1 MVNEPLRCELEK
13 LKEDILKMGRLL
25 EDQLYK
31 SVKSLVD
38 KNLEMAREVIKNDD
52 LVDQMELEIER
63 KSLGILALKQPMAGD
78 LRLIGT
84 ALRIIVDIERMADH
98 AEDIAHVT
106 IDLYEQTYIKPLIDI
121 PRMGR
126 TVQNM
131 VETALNAFI
140 NEDVDLAMTLIPMEE
155 EIDGLYDQIFRELLS
170 YMMQDPKNIPQATA
184 LLLVAGHIERI
195 GDHATNLAEMVVY
208 MVQGSRID
216 LNRIA
221 RKARQERGQAQ
232 S

>member
-25 EDQLYK
+25 EEQLYK

-38 KNLEMAREVIKNDD
+38 KNLSMAREVIANDD
-52 LVDQMELEIER
+52 LVDQMELDIER

-98 AEDIAHVT
+98 AEDIAHVA
-106 IDLYEQTYIKPLIDI
+106 IDLYEQAYIKPLIDI
-121 PRMGR
+121 PRMGKI
-126 TVQNM
+126 VQNM

-140 NEDVDLAMTLIPMEE
+140 NEDIDLAMTLVPMEE

-170 YMMQDPKNIPQATA
+170 YMMQDAKNIPQATA

-195 GDHATNLAEMVVY
+195 GDHATNLGEMVVY
-208 MVQGSRID
+208 LVQGTRID

-221 RKARQERGQAQ
+221 RKARKGEI
-232 S
+232 